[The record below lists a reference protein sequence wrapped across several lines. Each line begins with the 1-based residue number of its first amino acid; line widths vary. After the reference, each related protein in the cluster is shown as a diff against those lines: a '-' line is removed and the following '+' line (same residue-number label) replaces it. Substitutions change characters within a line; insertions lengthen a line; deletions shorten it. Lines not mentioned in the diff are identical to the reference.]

1 MAVPSIYFCVTFRP
15 AEPGLMPD
23 SNPSQ
28 GHGLSSPGQSSVA
41 SAPVP
46 ESTARDAHQGLPAP
60 VTRGQIWMHR
70 VLVLLFVFVCA
81 AAGVLLVIL
90 PWTSQWTDNVL
101 LLRYPSLRVIMSN
114 GFFRGLC
121 SGLGLL
127 DIWIG
132 FSEAIHYHEDKLP
145 GSLSRNQ

>member
-1 MAVPSIYFCVTFRP
+1 V
-15 AEPGLMPD
+15 EPGLMPD
-23 SNPSQ
+23 SNTSQ
-28 GHGLSSPGQSSVA
+28 GHSLSASGPAGVA
-41 SAPVP
+41 SAPEP
-46 ESTARDAHQGLPAP
+46 DASVQAGKQDAPRP

-70 VLVLLFVFVCA
+70 LLVLLFVFVCA

-90 PWTSQWTDNVL
+90 PWTSQWTENII
-101 LLRYPSLRVIMSN
+101 LLRYPGLRTLMTN

-145 GSLSRNQ
+145 

>member
-1 MAVPSIYFCVTFRP
+1 
-15 AEPGLMPD
+15 MPD
-23 SNPSQ
+23 PNPSQ
-28 GHGLSSPGQSSVA
+28 GRGLSTPGQSSLA
-41 SAPVP
+41 SVPAPESAGPEANQDVP
-46 ESTARDAHQGLPAP
+46 EPA
-60 VTRGQIWMHR
+60 TRGQIWMHR

-90 PWTSQWTDNVL
+90 PWTSQWTDNIL
-101 LLRYPSLRVIMSN
+101 LLRHPGLRALMSN

-145 GSLSRNQ
+145 